1 MNKKTNYIKNIFYNN
16 FYAISLYLR
25 QIAGTLVLFLIARYL
40 TVYDFGLFSSYKN
53 IAAFALMFANMGYNE
68 YILVSSKARI
78 LEVRLKISIFMLNA
92 IIIAILCMVGS
103 LFFSIEAHLLF
114 ILVIARTF
122 LDGTFFALVLP
133 YFQAS
138 KKFNILSAINILYSL
153 GVMLIA
159 ICSYIFK
166 LSLLKFLILSV
177 LLGIVNFIQCSF
189 YAKIN
194 YFLVCKKLT
203 TYLQQLDKSIFSYIG
218 VIVAF
223 YLYSQIPSLYVS
235 TKLSKEDAALYFAA
249 FTIASVINLFITA
262 LNQKILPELI
272 NNTSTKIRKILKK
285 NFLLLFIVN
294 IVIFLFFVFTG
305 KFLLKLFYGQEYYRN
320 AYVPLLLLTL
330 TNIWLAMANIYGA
343 YITATGR
350 QKYKIPHQTIAILL
364 SVLILFIFNNCG
376 IYSACLAC
384 FISSLYVAIM
394 YTKQTFKF
402 LKQQEQQENIKEN
415 LCSSKI

>member
-1 MNKKTNYIKNIFYNN
+1 MDKLITIIQKILKNN
-16 FYAISLYLR
+16 FYAISLYAR

-40 TVYDFGLFSSYKN
+40 TVYDYGLFSSYKN
-53 IAAFALMFANMGYNE
+53 IATFILMFANMGFNE
-68 YILVSSKARI
+68 YILVSTKANVND
-78 LEVRLKISIFMLNA
+78 VRLKISLFMLNA
-92 IIIAILCMVGS
+92 IFIAIVCAICS
-103 LFFSIEAHLLF
+103 LFFKIDNHLLF
-114 ILVIARTF
+114 ILIVLRTF
-122 LDGTFFALVLP
+122 FDGTFFGLVLP

-138 KKFNILSAINILYSL
+138 EKFHIISAINILYSL

-159 ICSYIFK
+159 VGSYIFK

-177 LLGIVNFIQCSF
+177 LLGIVNFVQCSF

-194 YFLVCKKLT
+194 YFTVCKRLT
-203 TYLQQLDKSIFSYIG
+203 TYLHKLDKSIFAYIG

-235 TKLSKEDAALYFAA
+235 TRLSKEDAALYFAA
-249 FTIASVINLFITA
+249 FTIASVINLFIAA

-272 NNTSTKIRKILKK
+272 NNTSTKIRKILNN

-294 IVIFLFFVFTG
+294 IAIFLFFVFTG
-305 KFLLKLFYGQEYYRN
+305 KFLLKLFYGQEYYIK

-330 TNIWLAMANIYGA
+330 TNIWLAMANVYGA

-350 QKYKIPHQTIAILL
+350 QKYKIPHQLIAILI
-364 SVLILFIFNNCG
+364 SIFTLFIFSNIG

-394 YTKQTFKF
+394 YTKQAFKF
-402 LKQQEQQENIKEN
+402 LKQQEQQENIKETTCN
-415 LCSSKI
+415 N